1 MRIEEV
7 VQQPGNKERLLKN
20 DILKTIHVAIPGEIE
35 AYYPETRTAVIQPV
49 IREWNCK
56 DNPPLLLDVPVFFW
70 GNFTFTPQKGDGCLV
85 VCADSCIDAWFQNGG
100 VSSPVVARTHSLSD
114 GFAFVGFRQTGG
126 IDLETEIRKIAG
138 KKDKQEP
145 VSDPAASGTGV
156 AFVDSISQN
165 EQGVITVHK
174 MTVRT
179 VEKNKAGLCPALPN
193 ETATSK
199 YLRQDG
205 QWAEPPGTEY
215 SVVTKQSD
223 GLCPALPNETA
234 TNKYFR
240 QDGQWAEP
248 PDTKYG
254 VVDKGAD
261 GLCPALPNETA
272 TDKYLRQD
280 GQWEVPPDTIVEI
293 ANNLTQSSAGKALDA
308 YQGKVLKGLV
318 DGIGKTTTH
327 SGTSTTN
334 IKRTWE
340 LPGGLLITSI
350 HKEVTVDITNTSGSI
365 YYGTISAETWPVAY
379 SARPIVLAFVNGSET
394 NCWVWG
400 NARQS
405 TTSTGTFFVARGTSA
420 SQKKVWINILGI
432 GYVS

>member
-20 DILKTIHVAIPGEIE
+20 DILSTIHVAIPGEIE

-70 GNFTFTPQKGDGCLV
+70 GNFTFTPKKGDGCLV

-126 IDLETEIRKIAG
+126 IDLETEIKKIAG
-138 KKDKQEP
+138 KKDKQDP
-145 VSDPAASGTGV
+145 VDDPVASGTGI
-156 AFVDSISQN
+156 AFIDSISQN
-165 EQGVITVHK
+165 AQGVITVHK

-248 PDTKYG
+248 PDTQYG
-254 VVDKGAD
+254 VVGKGAN
-261 GLCPALPNETA
+261 GLCPALPDETA

-280 GQWEVPPDTIVEI
+280 GQWEVPPNTNTWRGYMIKVYSYDYTISGNAILDITGSMLKDGNGAVVSTPSGYEAVAARQAQSGSTSVDMI
-293 ANNLTQSSAGKALDA
+293 AYRSHMTGSSWL
-308 YQGKVLKGLV
+308 LRLHNRSSST
-318 DGIGKTTTH
+318 I
-327 SGTSTTN
+327 SGTAT
-334 IKRTWE
+334 IAV
-340 LPGGLLITSI
+340 LYLQTS
-350 HKEVTVDITNTSGSI
+350 
-365 YYGTISAETWPVAY
+365 
-379 SARPIVLAFVNGSET
+379 
-394 NCWVWG
+394 
-400 NARQS
+400 
-405 TTSTGTFFVARGTSA
+405 
-420 SQKKVWINILGI
+420 
-432 GYVS
+432 